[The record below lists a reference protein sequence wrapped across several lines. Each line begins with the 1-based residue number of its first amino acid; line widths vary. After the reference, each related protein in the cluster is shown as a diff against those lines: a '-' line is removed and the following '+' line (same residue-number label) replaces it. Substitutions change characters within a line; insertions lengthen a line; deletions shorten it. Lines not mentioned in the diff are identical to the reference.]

1 MAVTWGIVREPALP
15 SDRTAARALL
25 EPYRLLVDPTVEG
38 RGLVELCVPF
48 GDEIYR
54 FHRTRWDRPSLA
66 KALATAKAD
75 ATRGAIAALTMP
87 DIDRNLID
95 RLFDGYEII
104 FPGGIPPEAR
114 RCEGKRVIDAKS
126 FIEGLTVN
134 IGDMGRGDEDQAQAF
149 ATKILDVA
157 KVANAHKLA
166 LRFNY

>member
-1 MAVTWGIVREPALP
+1 MAFPP
-15 SDRTAARALL
+15 LL

-48 GDEIYR
+48 GNEIYR

-66 KALATAKAD
+66 KVLATAKAD
-75 ATRGAIAALTMP
+75 ATQGAIAALSMP

-104 FPGGIPPEAR
+104 FTGGIPPEAR

-126 FIEGLTVN
+126 FIADLTLN
-134 IGDMGRGDEDQAQAF
+134 IGDMRGGDEHEALAF
-149 ATKILDVA
+149 ATKIVEVA
-157 KVANAHKLA
+157 KAANAHKLA